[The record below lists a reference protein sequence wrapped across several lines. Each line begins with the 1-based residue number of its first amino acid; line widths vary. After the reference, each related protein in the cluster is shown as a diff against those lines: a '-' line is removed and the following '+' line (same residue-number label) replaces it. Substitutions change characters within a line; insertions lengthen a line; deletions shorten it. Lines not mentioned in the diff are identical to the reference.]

1 MSRVKIVATIGPR
14 TKSPDS
20 VRALRGAGMD
30 VARFNGSHADLDWHR
45 EAIGVLRS
53 VAPEVPILFD
63 IPGRK
68 IRVGQLKGERSFN
81 VNETVVFTTDADDA
95 GESKVPVTN
104 SDLHRYVTAGSV
116 ILADEGTIRFTV
128 SEVNGRNIIC
138 RGDHAGVLRSSKGI
152 NIPAV
157 LFKQDPVSGRDR
169 QMIAF
174 AKEQGVDFVGISFV
188 GRAEHVDTIRSLI
201 GKGGPQ
207 VVAKIE
213 TQEAIHHLEE
223 VVKASD
229 VLMIDR
235 GDLSAET
242 ELESVSLLQKQIL
255 RLARE
260 EGKPVIVATDMLQSM
275 MQNPFPSKAEVSDIS
290 NAVLDGAAALMLSG
304 ETAIGNFPVEAVALM
319 RRVADTVAEHVQH
332 SLDEE
337 NNDRVREVPQ
347 AMADAVALVCRRLPV
362 TKIVA
367 ITISGYAARIVAM
380 RMPRQPIL
388 AVSNNRGNAR
398 SFNMLPGT
406 EGVYID
412 IPFSRTSTDHIA
424 HCLKELW
431 RLGKLTDEDVVLVT
445 SVGYPKSGNRMNLI
459 QTHNVADLKESLG
472 WR

>member
-1 MSRVKIVATIGPR
+1 
-14 TKSPDS
+14 
-20 VRALRGAGMD
+20 
-30 VARFNGSHADLDWHR
+30 
-45 EAIGVLRS
+45 
-53 VAPEVPILFD
+53 
-63 IPGRK
+63 
-68 IRVGQLKGERSFN
+68 
-81 VNETVVFTTDADDA
+81 
-95 GESKVPVTN
+95 
-104 SDLHRYVTAGSV
+104 
-116 ILADEGTIRFTV
+116 
-128 SEVNGRNIIC
+128 
-138 RGDHAGVLRSSKGI
+138 
-152 NIPAV
+152 
-157 LFKQDPVSGRDR
+157 
-169 QMIAF
+169 
-174 AKEQGVDFVGISFV
+174 
-188 GRAEHVDTIRSLI
+188 
-201 GKGGPQ
+201 
-207 VVAKIE
+207 
-213 TQEAIHHLEE
+213 
-223 VVKASD
+223 
-229 VLMIDR
+229 
-235 GDLSAET
+235 
-242 ELESVSLLQKQIL
+242 
-255 RLARE
+255 
-260 EGKPVIVATDMLQSM
+260 
-275 MQNPFPSKAEVSDIS
+275 
-290 NAVLDGAAALMLSG
+290 
-304 ETAIGNFPVEAVALM
+304 M